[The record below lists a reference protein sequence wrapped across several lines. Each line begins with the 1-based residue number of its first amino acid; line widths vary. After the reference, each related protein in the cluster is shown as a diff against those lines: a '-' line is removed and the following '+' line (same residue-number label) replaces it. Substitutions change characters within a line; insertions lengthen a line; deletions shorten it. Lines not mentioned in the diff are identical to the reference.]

1 MTTPPAAAPRRQWVL
16 YVGGFMGPFGGGMVA
31 TMLPELADGLG
42 TDIQGASLSMTWY
55 LAAFAA
61 FLLVSGTLA
70 SRWDRASVVRVGYV
84 VYALASLA
92 CAVAPDLPLFLGAR
106 AVQGAANAFLTPVL
120 ITLVVSAAPHRRAGR
135 ALGTFAAAQ
144 AAGQALSPL
153 AGGLAA
159 GFDWRIAFWATA
171 GAALLLTL
179 VTPSGS
185 RSTAPRAPAPWRALA
200 NTRLGATTALAA
212 AAQLA
217 ANFVVLA
224 CALIATDR
232 FGLSPEGRGL
242 VAVAF
247 GVGGFATARLAG
259 DWADRIGVLAMGGG
273 AALVLASAAFAT
285 QVSPTL
291 WFLVLAVAVT
301 GASATC
307 VRILSSSF
315 ALASTPRNE
324 SGATSLVQAAQ
335 FAGGAAAPML
345 LPLFDRSPAQ
355 TGVVLAVT
363 VVVGLVIVSLP
374 RAHRRRS

>member
-1 MTTPPAAAPRRQWVL
+1 
-16 YVGGFMGPFGGGMVA
+16 
-31 TMLPELADGLG
+31 
-42 TDIQGASLSMTWY
+42 
-55 LAAFAA
+55 
-61 FLLVSGTLA
+61 
-70 SRWDRASVVRVGYV
+70 
-84 VYALASLA
+84 
-92 CAVAPDLPLFLGAR
+92 
-106 AVQGAANAFLTPVL
+106 NAFLTPVL

-247 GVGGFATARLAG
+247 GVGGFATARFAG